1 VTLLVCSSNEDNA
14 TLLESKR
21 IPEIFETC
29 EQQHIRQGAIYTSGQ
44 KILYASYVRA
54 IPQFFS
60 NLDLI
65 QLKKNTV
72 FILLQH
78 LSRAR
83 RYFSQNVRPLIKVS
97 RVWLLQYFH
106 FVILF
111 FYIELIL
118 SLFFKKNADPSKLR
132 VLHYLCF
139 FS

>member
-1 VTLLVCSSNEDNA
+1 VNNSISGRELYILADKKYYMLLM
-14 TLLESKR
+14 
-21 IPEIFETC
+21 F
-29 EQQHIRQGAIYTSGQ
+29 G
-44 KILYASYVRA
+44 LYLK
-54 IPQFFS
+54 FFFL